1 MHDERVE
8 RHIRG
13 VQETLEQT
21 DADYGRML
29 MEFAKS
35 TTTYKEDVYSLEQVF
50 VNATTTGRLQAL
62 EDRLRRQRD
71 AFMEHIRVSLRSF
84 REHFDKMIQ
93 YLRQANAKFR
103 KSFK

>member
-1 MHDERVE
+1 MHEERVE

-29 MEFAKS
+29 AEFARS
-35 TTTYKEDVYSLEQVF
+35 INSYKDDIYGLEQIF
-50 VNATTTGRLQAL
+50 INATTSGRLRAL
-62 EDRLRRQRD
+62 EDRLTKQRD
-71 AFMEHIRVSLRSF
+71 TFMEHIRVSLRNF
-84 REHFDKMIQ
+84 RKHFDEIVQ
-93 YLRQANAKFR
+93 YLRQANVKFR